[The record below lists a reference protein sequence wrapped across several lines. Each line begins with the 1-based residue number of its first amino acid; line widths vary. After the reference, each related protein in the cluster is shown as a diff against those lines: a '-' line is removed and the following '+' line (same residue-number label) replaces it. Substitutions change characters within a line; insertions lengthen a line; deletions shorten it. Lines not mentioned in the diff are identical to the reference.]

1 MSVTVLSCNL
11 LTSASSS
18 TKNGQNVKIYFSC
31 TYIYI
36 YIYKWYFREIFGVQC
51 NVKILSQI
59 HLKVKVTFL
68 DVL

>member
-31 TYIYI
+31 T